1 MALGQNVRQSAEVVN
16 AYRVCEEF
24 QRLLSQDLDFGNA
37 YEATFT
43 KDMARRR
50 AVAIRDGEFGG
61 VELDK
66 VSDDLLI
73 NAYKQRMQLFYLML
87 PLAGPDSDVEARL
100 FFPPEIKQ
108 LLDRKPPDDP
118 QQFGAYVSQLEQ
130 DVVHFRNHMDQ
141 LAREHAYV
149 SERIRKFK
157 SDITSGSFKPPK
169 DHVVKPQRSADESRG
184 LRKNEKYYEIEGY
197 TVVREGAGMKIV
209 SIRFFTRLF

>member
-1 MALGQNVRQSAEVVN
+1 MTFGQNVRQTAEVVN
-16 AYRVCEEF
+16 AYRVCEKF
-24 QRLLSQDLDFGNA
+24 QRLLAVDLDFGSA
-37 YEATFT
+37 YEATFA
-43 KDMARRR
+43 KDITRRR

-66 VSDDLLI
+66 VSDALLI

-100 FFPPEIKQ
+100 FFPPDIKQ
-108 LLDRKPPDDP
+108 LFDRKTPDDP
-118 QQFGAYVSQLEQ
+118 QQFGAYVSQLAQ
-130 DVVHFRNHMDQ
+130 DVVYFRNHMDQ
-141 LAREHAYV
+141 LAREHASV

-157 SDITSGSFKPPK
+157 SDLTSGSFKPPK
-169 DHVVKPQRSADESRG
+169 GYVVRPQRSADESRG

-197 TVVREGAGMKIV
+197 TVVREGADMKIV